1 MNLVRSLSFLLLSA
15 SCALLCVGCGTLS
28 TDYTFSAPATA
39 QQKRQIMQAVDSTA
53 RRLDLKRQTGSSFES
68 EEGFFHTYLDRTLTI
83 QTSSEGGRAYVSLYK
98 TGRTR
103 SPDFVRAEEV
113 LTPAL
118 RRIDPRLTIK
128 TGYAQNPMM

>member
-1 MNLVRSLSFLLLSA
+1 MNHVRSLSFLFLSV

-28 TDYTFSAPATA
+28 TSYTFSSPATT
-39 QQKRQIMQAVDSTA
+39 QQKRQIMYVVDSTA
-53 RRLDLKRQTGSSFES
+53 QRLDLKRQTGSSFES

-83 QTSSEGGRAYVSLYK
+83 QTSSEGGKAYVSLYK
-98 TGRTR
+98 TGKTK
-103 SPDFVRAEEV
+103 SPDFVRAEEM

-118 RRIDPRLTIK
+118 RRVDPQLTTK